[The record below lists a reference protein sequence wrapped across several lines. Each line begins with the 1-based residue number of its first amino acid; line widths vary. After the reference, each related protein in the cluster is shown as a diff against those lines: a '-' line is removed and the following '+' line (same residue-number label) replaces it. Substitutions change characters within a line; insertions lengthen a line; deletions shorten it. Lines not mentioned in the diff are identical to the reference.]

1 MAASPGTEQI
11 VSGGGTPQPTTSQ
24 LEALAYNSDNRVIA
38 VGAAGV
44 ILLSLDQISSSEP
57 IPFQSK
63 WLLVFLLVGYAVYA
77 LNRPH

>member
-1 MAASPGTEQI
+1 
-11 VSGGGTPQPTTSQ
+11 
-24 LEALAYNSDNRVIA
+24 

-44 ILLSLDQISSSEP
+44 ILLSLDQISISEP